1 MTALRNVHIVDAD
14 HTKDEEL
21 VDVEFA
27 DTITS
32 IRPVAEADVE
42 TARFLVPGLIDT
54 HVHLGE
60 RERLVTALNSG
71 LTTVVELGTHPDSLV
86 EEFRADDELPTILS
100 AGSAASAPG
109 STQIEMM
116 GFPKESG
123 VSDPADAE
131 RFLDWRVENGSDLI
145 KIIAEDPAATEAP
158 ALSHGW
164 RNRAP
169 SSLRRS

>member
-21 VDVEFA
+21 VDVEFT

-32 IRPVAEADVE
+32 IRPVAEPDVE

-86 EEFRADDELPTILS
+86 EEFRADDELPTIL
-100 AGSAASAPG
+100 
-109 STQIEMM
+109 
-116 GFPKESG
+116 
-123 VSDPADAE
+123 VRDPPP
-131 RFLDWRVENGSDLI
+131 RRR
-145 KIIAEDPAATEAP
+145 EA
-158 ALSHGW
+158 LKS
-164 RNRAP
+164 R
-169 SSLRRS
+169 

>member
-1 MTALRNVHIVDAD
+1 MASSTSLRNVHIVDAD

-21 VDVEFA
+21 VDIEFA

-32 IRPVAEADVE
+32 IRPVAEPDVE
-42 TARFLVPGLIDT
+42 AARFLVPGLIDT

-100 AGSAASAPG
+100 AGFRRLGAGKHSDRDDG
-109 STQIEMM
+109 L
-116 GFPKESG
+116 PKG
-123 VSDPADAE
+123 IRVSDPADAE
-131 RFLDWRVENGSDLI
+131 RFLDWRVET
-145 KIIAEDPAATEAP
+145 A
-158 ALSHGW
+158 
-164 RNRAP
+164 
-169 SSLRRS
+169 